1 MKKLLVLFIF
11 IFVVSCGNAE
21 IENQETQE
29 NPDIE
34 NTQENISN
42 QEIEAQKTQNENQ
55 EEIVDT
61 LDNIID
67 LVTDEANKWDKKEL
81 EIVEDNEKNTE
92 NIEDNSKEDITQET
106 NNLENEQP
114 KEQEQKVDIE
124 LEKNNENQSENKNNQ
139 EIIEEKTQNTTFEFL
154 EEISQDYLQK
164 SDFEVSQEG
173 YLKKNVYTIWKY
185 KFPEDDYTH
194 KIKKS
199 ICVSEMCFLVWTP
212 VKIKNNGI
220 IFTPT
225 FDYDAVWYNP
235 NNENYYK
242 TSQSDWPDVTIVNR
256 HLTFDNTLVES
267 TISSSCWG
275 TNYKQTANGKL
286 SKLPEVI
293 SYGNVDFYLQDLNF
307 TGKYYMMNNDGIWR
321 LGYTQDL
328 ISQNKNSNTVTFKN
342 VEEKLAEQV
351 EKKNKLQ
358 TTYYVN
364 FLDYPGVVLPYTTQ
378 KELSFGVYQS
388 DENIANGNVKNI
400 EIAKKIH
407 EKLANYYVL
416 SHEVNGTI
424 PEPSDEIL
432 TQIFRVEKV
441 KDDKYLVYL
450 NTPYS
455 LQSMAEMCKPLV
467 YIYGKDTENM
477 SLKLNTIKDWEFTKL
492 IPEFQEK
499 NTWNFSTKNNKVHFG
514 NQSYDYLYYAIKVP
528 EYTHN
533 QNGWIIEW
541 SQAEEF
547 FEDKLD
553 YIWFNNQEKKDFIE
567 YWKSKYEKNKYYFI
581 SFKFNTQLDKFVK
594 LEFSHT
600 PDSIFRVL
608 LDSYE
613 IIDKNA
619 IASEFWYENTWE
631 KFDRQLLEKYSRSWK
646 FDVFE
651 WGGVLQTFDKKYIK

>member
-11 IFVVSCGNAE
+11 IFVVSCGNAK
-21 IENQETQE
+21 IENQQIEENSGIENAQE
-29 NPDIE
+29 N
-34 NTQENISN
+34 NSN
-42 QEIEAQKTQNENQ
+42 EEIEEQKTQNENQ

-61 LDNIID
+61 LDDVID
-67 LVTDEANKWDKKEL
+67 LVTDEANKWEKKES
-81 EIVEDNEKNTE
+81 EIIENSEENTE
-92 NIEDNSKEDITQET
+92 NIEENSKEVIIQEP
-106 NNLENEQP
+106 NEIENE
-114 KEQEQKVDIE
+114 KTEKQEQKIDTD

-139 EIIEEKTQNTTFEFL
+139 EIIEEKTQNTMFEIL
-154 EEISQDYLQK
+154 EEISQDYLK
-164 SDFEVSQEG
+164 NSDFKVRPEEYS
-173 YLKKNVYTIWKY
+173 KNSLYEIWKY
-185 KFPEDDYTH
+185 KFLDDDYTH

-199 ICVSEMCFLVWTP
+199 VCVADMCFLVWTP

-220 IFTPT
+220 TITPIY
-225 FDYDAVWYNP
+225 YDEAVWFNP

-242 TSQSDWPDVTIVNR
+242 KSQSDGPDVKIENR
-256 HLTFDNTLVES
+256 NFTYDNTQINS

-275 TNYKQTANGKL
+275 TNYKQTANGSLKNA
-286 SKLPEVI
+286 PEVI
-293 SYGNVDFYLQDLNF
+293 SYGNVDFYLQDLSF
-307 TGKYYMMNNDGIWR
+307 TGKHYIMNNDGIWS
-321 LGYTQDL
+321 LWYPQDL
-328 ISQNKNSNTVTFKN
+328 VSQDKYNNTVSIKN
-342 VEEKLAEQV
+342 IEDKLAQQV
-351 EKKNKLQ
+351 EQKNKLQ
-358 TTYYVN
+358 TTYYIN
-364 FLDYPGVVLPYTTQ
+364 FSDYPGVVLPYKTQ
-378 KELSFGVYQS
+378 KELSFGLYQS
-388 DENIANGNVKNI
+388 DENIANVNVKDI
-400 EIAKKIH
+400 QIAKKIH
-407 EKLANYYVL
+407 EKLASYYVL
-416 SHEVNGTI
+416 SHETNGTI

-432 TQIFRVEKV
+432 TQVFRVEKV

-450 NTPYS
+450 NDRYS

-467 YIYGKDTENM
+467 YIYGKDSENM
-477 SLKLNTIKDWEFTKL
+477 SLKLDTIKDWEFTKL

-499 NTWNFSTKNNKVHFG
+499 NTWNFSTKDNKVHFED
-514 NQSYDYLYYAIKVP
+514 QSYDYLYYAIKVP
-528 EYTHN
+528 NYIHN

-567 YWKSKYEKNKYYFI
+567 YWKSKYEKNKYYFV
-581 SFKFNTQLDKFVK
+581 SFKFNDQLDPFVK
-594 LEFSHT
+594 LEFSQN

-631 KFDRQLLEKYSRSWK
+631 NFDTQLLEKYTRTWN